1 MSGKG
6 IAIRIPVEPEPKL
19 RPRFHIRRGRI
30 STETPYKTKVF
41 ENTIAE
47 YYMYEAKGFKYEEKV
62 PLVVDLVFG
71 MKIPSSYSKKK
82 RQDIDLGLLMPTTKP
97 DIDNLTKS
105 ILDALNGIAFVD
117 DSQIVQITAAKEY
130 ASEPYI
136 YLNIREM

>member
-1 MSGKG
+1 MNKITEDYCSQET
-6 IAIRIPVEPEPKL
+6 IKL
-19 RPRFHIRRGRI
+19 L
-30 STETPYKTKVF
+30 E
-41 ENTIAE
+41 E
-47 YYMYEAKGFKYEEKV
+47 KGFKYDEKV

-71 MKIPSSYSKKK
+71 MKIPQSYSKKR

-130 ASEPYI
+130 AAEPYI